1 MLLRSLYMGFTDS
14 LLNLP
19 YPFSSLSPPL
29 PFPDA
34 DRIQRTVNLFP
45 FQWPALLWKP
55 EFLRRSRLQTW
66 TNGMAEFQSFSAAT
80 CCYPP
85 TRHFIVVLTEASPA
99 VPQTFIQIHSLFYAL
114 PMFILSLCYYFSRA
128 PVCSR
133 ESLDLSFSHVQ
144 LDPILHPIS
153 QFCPSAGGT
162 SWWTTVTQ
170 PPPGILMMNS
180 ATTFSF
186 GNLPFSSFFEILTP

>member
-1 MLLRSLYMGFTDS
+1 M
-14 LLNLP
+14 
-19 YPFSSLSPPL
+19 
-29 PFPDA
+29 
-34 DRIQRTVNLFP
+34 VNLFP

-55 EFLRRSRLQTW
+55 EFLPRWRLQTW
-66 TNGMAEFQSFSAAT
+66 TNGMAEVPIISRINLLSPTHETSYCCPHWSMFNSPTDIYTDSA
-80 CCYPP
+80 
-85 TRHFIVVLTEASPA
+85 
-99 VPQTFIQIHSLFYAL
+99 LFYAL
-114 PMFILSLCYYFSRA
+114 LMFILSLCYYFSRA
-128 PVCSR
+128 PVCSG
-133 ESLDLSFSHVQ
+133 ESLDRSFSHVQ

-186 GNLPFSSFFEILTP
+186 GNLPFCSFFEILTR